1 MRAPFFVPANPHTCT
16 PDTPTRPRPFPSSG
30 LPVIVS
36 SAPLLVCGQP
46 LSTTALPTALRD
58 SFLHFFLPLWTHK
71 HNSTT
76 KKRRRNRPSDPSFIN
91 VLSVINKA
99 TLLRDPSL
107 PSANRL
113 DLLLHLFS
121 HRTVKAVLVST
132 LSTHS
137 TTLSQFQPLNCILR
151 TSFHMGQ
158 ADGRKTLSI
167 LEYSADTRARAHSRR
182 KESRHSPGTNLPRH
196 LLQPACP
203 VNPAGRLA

>member
-16 PDTPTRPRPFPSSG
+16 PDTPTRPRPS
-30 LPVIVS
+30 PVQ
-36 SAPLLVCGQP
+36 ACPLLY
-46 LSTTALPTALRD
+46 
-58 SFLHFFLPLWTHK
+58 LPLHC
-71 HNSTT
+71 SFAAS
-76 KKRRRNRPSDPSFIN
+76 PSQPQPFPPHC
-91 VLSVINKA
+91 A
-99 TLLRDPSL
+99 TLSFTSFFHSGRTNTTVRQRNDDGTDPPTPPSL
-107 PSANRL
+107 TSSRLSIKPPYSATLPYPPANRL

-121 HRTVKAVLVST
+121 HRTVRAVLVST

-158 ADGRKTLSI
+158 ADGRKTLI